1 MIAVIGDIHG
11 CFNTLKELV
20 SRIKEKYTDIK
31 IYSVGD
37 LVDRGNF
44 SYEVLD
50 FVMEENIK
58 FTCGNHDIMFY
69 YFVKFPEHPLA
80 KIWLY
85 NGSENTVTSY
95 RDRFE
100 RIDAH
105 LDEIGKA
112 PLFLNHEDCFI
123 SHAGV
128 SKYFKFKLPSP
139 ILENLDELEAI
150 MKDQISN
157 EHGILWTRDE
167 LIDLGKLQVVGHT
180 RKENVLINRSNNT
193 AYIDTSAYT
202 ANKLSAIIVENNEI
216 IDQISVPT
224 FEVDII

>member
-20 SRIKEKYTDIK
+20 GKVKEKYPGTK

-50 FVMEENIK
+50 FVMEENIR

-69 YFVKFPEHPLA
+69 YFIKFPEHPLA

-85 NGSENTVTSY
+85 NGSENTVESY

-100 RIDAH
+100 RIDEH
-105 LDEIGKA
+105 LDLISKA
-112 PLFLNHEDCFI
+112 PLFINHEDCFI
-123 SHAGV
+123 SHAGI
-128 SKYFKFKLPSP
+128 SKYFKSKLPEQ
-139 ILENLDELEAI
+139 ILENLDDLELI
-150 MKDQISN
+150 MRNQVTN

-167 LIDLGKLQVVGHT
+167 LIDIGKLQVVGHT
-180 RKENVLINRSNNT
+180 RKENVMINKSNNT
-193 AYIDTSAYT
+193 VYVDTSVYT
-202 ANKLSAIIVENNEI
+202 GNKLTSVLVDKNII
-216 IDQISVPT
+216 IDQISVST
-224 FEVDII
+224 YEIDIV

>member
-20 SRIKEKYTDIK
+20 GKIKEKHHGINIYT
-31 IYSVGD
+31 VGD

-50 FVMEENIK
+50 FVSEEKIK

-69 YFVKFPEHPLA
+69 YFIKFPEHPLA

-100 RIDAH
+100 RIDVH
-105 LDEIGKA
+105 LDQISKA
-112 PLFLNHEDCFI
+112 PLFINHEDCFI
-123 SHAGV
+123 SHAGI
-128 SKYFKFKLPSP
+128 SRYFRSKLPAN
-139 ILENLDELEAI
+139 IIEHLEDLELI
-150 MKDQISN
+150 MRNQISN
-157 EHGILWTRDE
+157 EHSILWTRDE
-167 LIDLGKLQVVGHT
+167 LIDLGKLQIIGHT
-180 RKENVLINRSNNT
+180 RKE
-193 AYIDTSAYT
+193 
-202 ANKLSAIIVENNEI
+202 
-216 IDQISVPT
+216 
-224 FEVDII
+224 DIIFMPKQ

>member
-20 SRIKEKYTDIK
+20 VKIKKKYPDIK

-50 FVMEENIK
+50 FVIDEEIK
-58 FTCGNHDIMFY
+58 FTSGNHDIMFY
-69 YFVKFPEHPLA
+69 YFIKFPEHPLA

-105 LDEIGKA
+105 LDIIAKA
-112 PLFLNHEDCFI
+112 PLFINHEDCFI
-123 SHAGV
+123 SHAGI
-128 SKYFKFKLPSP
+128 SRYFKSKLPVQ
-139 ILENLDELEAI
+139 ILENLDDLEAI
-150 MKDQISN
+150 MKNQIAN

-167 LIDLGKLQVVGHT
+167 LINLGKLQVVGHT
-180 RKENVLINRSNNT
+180 RKENVVINKSNNSV
-193 AYIDTSAYT
+193 YIDTSVYT
-202 ANKLSAIIVENNEI
+202 GNKLTAIVIEKNII

-224 FEVDII
+224 FEIDIN